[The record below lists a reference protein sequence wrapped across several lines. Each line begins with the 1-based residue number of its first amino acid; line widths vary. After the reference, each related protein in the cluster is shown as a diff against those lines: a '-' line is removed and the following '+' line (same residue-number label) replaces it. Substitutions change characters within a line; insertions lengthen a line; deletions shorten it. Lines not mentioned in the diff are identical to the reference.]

1 MKQLALAGLGTALL
15 LGIARPASAQGFNI
29 YLPPD
34 CDLDQ
39 THFLV
44 RNASLYVKAA
54 TESRSEDQ
62 KARSIEDAKRVLN
75 DALDGGEEA
84 NAGVWYFLARA
95 YALDHDLQGADSA
108 FTRAQ
113 DLFPKCADD
122 IDTHR
127 RFAWVPLFN
136 EGIEAMQNDN
146 LALAQRVLTEAN
158 YIAHTEPNI
167 PYLLGSVLASA
178 GDSEQA
184 IELFKRT
191 VAMAMREGEYEESY
205 TTSFFNVARLY
216 QATEQYDSAAA
227 WYVAYRELQ
236 PDDFESLTG
245 LAQSL
250 DRSGQIERALPYYD
264 SVLARSSELSSLE
277 VFGIGVSM
285 FRAKH
290 YADAARAFTLGLD
303 QNPFFRDGWYN
314 LTQSYFAIANPE
326 DERTEEAQAKK
337 PELSPEEREVR
348 QGASAEMLKSAKEL
362 VRLDPLNEDVNRLL
376 AAAFQLNEELDSTLA
391 VVQRI
396 DSLQFDV
403 SVERFEAT
411 ATGYRLEGTISNLKE
426 ETIAVPELVFEF
438 VDADGNV
445 IVTQV
450 QTASSLRSGRR
461 QRFRMSP
468 RGEGIEGWR
477 YHTES

>member
-1 MKQLALAGLGTALL
+1 MKRLALAGLSTALF
-15 LGIARPASAQGFNI
+15 LGIAPSASAQDFNI

-34 CDLDQ
+34 CDIDQ

-54 TESRSEDQ
+54 TE
-62 KARSIEDAKRVLN
+62 ARSDDQRAQSIEAAKRVLN

-84 NAGVWYFLARA
+84 NAGVWYFLART
-95 YALDHDLQGADSA
+95 YTLDRDLQGADSA
-108 FTRAQ
+108 FTRAE
-113 DLFPKCADD
+113 DLFPECADD

-136 EGIEAMQNDN
+136 EGIEALEADN
-146 LALAQRVLTEAN
+146 LPVAQRALTEAN

-178 GDSEQA
+178 GDSETA

-191 VAMAMREGEYEESY
+191 VAMDMKDGEYEESY
-205 TTSFFNVARLY
+205 ITSFFNVARLY
-216 QATEQYDSAAA
+216 QATEQYDSAAV
-227 WYVAYRELQ
+227 WYVRYRKLE

-250 DRSGQIERALPYYD
+250 DRSGQIELALPYYD
-264 SVLARSSELSSLE
+264 SVLERSSELPSLE

-285 FRAKH
+285 FRAKRF
-290 YADAARAFTLGLD
+290 ADASRAFSLGLE
-303 QNPFFRDGWYN
+303 QNPFFRDGWFN

-326 DERTEEAQAKK
+326 DERTEEAQENR
-337 PELSPEEREVR
+337 PELSPEEQAVRRE
-348 QGASAEMLKSAKEL
+348 ASSGMLKAAKEL
-362 VRLDPLNEDVNRLL
+362 VGLDPLNESANRLL
-376 AAAFQLNEELDSTLA
+376 AAAFQLNEETDSTLA
-391 VVQRI
+391 MMQRI
-396 DSLQFDV
+396 DSLDVDV
-403 SVERFEAT
+403 SVERFQST

-426 ETIAVPELVFEF
+426 ETVAVPKLVFEF
-438 VDADGNV
+438 VDAEGNV
-445 IVTQV
+445 IVTEV
-450 QTASSLRSGRR
+450 QTASELRSGRR
-461 QRFRMSP
+461 SRFRMSP

-477 YHTES
+477 YRAES